1 MRLCVFLITNSIV
14 KFCDYFFQHIL
25 CCYSTSTQTG
35 NKRLFTIFQYMICC
49 YSTIIKAFEQAQ
61 KEVFQY
67 IPCYYLTFPVENPL
81 INLLEFQYIS
91 CCYSTNTILFNFI
104 KSRPFQYIICCYSTI
119 NKASLPRT
127 FPNFN
132 TSYVIIQLFRQ
143 SSLPLFFQYISCY
156 YSTEL
161 DNQTTGNCI

>member
-67 IPCYYLTFPVENPL
+67 I
-81 INLLEFQYIS
+81 S

-143 SSLPLFFQYISCY
+143 SSLPLFFQYVICC
-156 YSTEL
+156 YST
-161 DNQTTGNCI
+161 

>member
-1 MRLCVFLITNSIV
+1 MPLHPYFLCNRKSSRKLKKAKRSAIR
-14 KFCDYFFQHIL
+14 
-25 CCYSTSTQTG
+25 TQTG

-67 IPCYYLTFPVENPL
+67 IPYYYSTFPVENLL

-104 KSRPFQYIICCYSTI
+104 KSRPFQYI
-119 NKASLPRT
+119 L
-127 FPNFN
+127 
-132 TSYVIIQLFRQ
+132 
-143 SSLPLFFQYISCY
+143 CY
-156 YSTEL
+156 YSTFQAEQL
-161 DNQTTGNCI
+161 DTIFQYVLCYYSTFDSCPFF